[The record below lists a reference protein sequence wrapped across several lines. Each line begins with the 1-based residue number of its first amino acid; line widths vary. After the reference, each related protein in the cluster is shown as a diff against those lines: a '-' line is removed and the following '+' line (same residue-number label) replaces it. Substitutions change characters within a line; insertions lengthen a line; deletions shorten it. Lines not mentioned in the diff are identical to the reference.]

1 MSEGFKLKLKE
12 DVNATC
18 LVNDSHS
25 QFGVLE
31 ASVHLRSFFSYVL
44 NAKKISCDKLFTSS
58 SHLRKV
64 HIYAH
69 IDTDSWQ
76 KWSYFLRYFNSKF
89 HIFHVKSLPTALL
102 I

>member
-12 DVNATC
+12 DVNATF

-31 ASVHLRSFFSYVL
+31 ASVHLRSFFCYVL
-44 NAKKISCDKLFTSS
+44 NPKKFPVISFSRVLSD
-58 SHLRKV
+58 LRKV

-69 IDTDSWQ
+69 IDTDS
-76 KWSYFLRYFNSKF
+76 
-89 HIFHVKSLPTALL
+89 
-102 I
+102 